1 MPRLFTGL
9 KIPGDLAT
17 SLSFL
22 RGGIAGARW
31 IEPEDYHITLS
42 FIGDVDEGAAQK
54 VVTALETVRASEFT
68 LRVSGFDS
76 FGSKKSR
83 ALFAGIEAND
93 TLTSLQKSHDAT
105 LRNVGLSIEARKYV
119 PHITVARTSQAKRGD
134 IAGFLS
140 SHVGYSSPPF
150 KISEFVLFSAK
161 GSIGGGP
168 YVVEETFGF

>member
-54 VVTALETVRASEFT
+54 IVAALETVRTSEFT
-68 LRVSGFDS
+68 LKVSGFDS
-76 FGSKKSR
+76 FGGKKSR
-83 ALFAGIEAND
+83 ALFARIEAND
-93 TLTSLQKSHDAT
+93 ALSQLQRSQDIL
-105 LRNVGLSIEARKYV
+105 LRQIGISIEARKYV
-119 PHITVARTSQAKRGD
+119 PHITVARTSQAKRED
-134 IAGFLS
+134 IDGFFS
-140 SHVGYSSPPF
+140 SHVGYTSPPF
-150 KISEFVLFSAK
+150 EISEFVLFSAK
-161 GSIGGGP
+161 GTVGGGP

>member
-31 IEPEDYHITLS
+31 IEPEDYHVTLS

-54 VVTALETVRASEFT
+54 VVTALETVRCSEFT
-68 LRVSGFDS
+68 LKITGFDS
-76 FGSKKSR
+76 FGSKKPR
-83 ALFAGIEAND
+83 ALFAKIEANEALSQLQRSQD
-93 TLTSLQKSHDAT
+93 TL
-105 LRNVGLSIEARKYV
+105 LRQIGISIDARKYV
-119 PHITVARTSQAKRGD
+119 PHITVARTSQARRGD

-150 KISEFVLFSAK
+150 KINEFVLFSAK
-161 GSIGGGP
+161 SSIGGGP
-168 YVVEETFGF
+168 YVAEETFKF

>member
-9 KIPGDLAT
+9 KIPSDLAT

-54 VVTALETVRASEFT
+54 VATTLETVRASEFT
-68 LRVSGFDS
+68 LKILGFDS
-76 FGSKKSR
+76 FGSKKPR
-83 ALFAGIEAND
+83 ALFAKVEASDMLLQLQRSQD
-93 TLTSLQKSHDAT
+93 TL
-105 LRNVGLSIEARKYV
+105 LRQSGLAIDARKYV
-119 PHITVARTSQAKRGD
+119 PHITLARTSQAKRGD

-161 GSIGGGP
+161 DSIGGGP
-168 YVVEETFGF
+168 YVVEEIFEF